1 MKRIALQT
9 LQGQLKKEISKEDPI
24 LPFGPLFSK
33 VFQLRNGSYVKL
45 YDPYFLQHIK
55 QLSPYDI
62 ERKII
67 DAKPVSNVPEI
78 IVPSH
83 AVYNEKNGLFTFRH
97 VRPLNSSAR
106 HDILPTMTES
116 GEAS

>member
-1 MKRIALQT
+1 MLNFM
-9 LQGQLKKEISKEDPI
+9 I
-24 LPFGPLFSK
+24 LI
-33 VFQLRNGSYVKL
+33 
-45 YDPYFLQHIK
+45 FLQHIK

-83 AVYNEKNGLFTFRH
+83 AVYNEKTDYS
-97 VRPLNSSAR
+97 P
-106 HDILPTMTES
+106 DT
-116 GEAS
+116 